1 MMQHLKTLLEQSHSS
16 FKRHSKYVFNSFP
29 MYQDQKFFTELH
41 LKGLVVDKQNLK
53 VWFGL
58 V

>member
-1 MMQHLKTLLEQSHSS
+1 MQHFKTLLEQSHTS

-41 LKGLVVDKQNLK
+41 LKGLVAEKQNVK
-53 VWFGL
+53 YRL